1 MSTLSKLWSALK
13 GGYYVGTK
21 LDEEIKASDDLAT
34 KFFNWMHPN
43 DPRAKGEAIF
53 KYGDKEVTGHGHVP
67 TSENS
72 SDSGVKDKDVV
83 QQDTAIIQKDVVS
96 TDATLQVTPQII
108 VSVTNALSDT
118 GAGLSVQP
126 QTNAVTS
133 NTDTPQSSNTGL
145 TGLARGLSSTQ
156 IPDMASSSLLTN
168 LNQGLSQLPGCN
180 LLSSQG
186 QLQNGFS
193 NTPGAGSNLNGS
205 QAGGGFGMPA
215 GPNMNPSGQIIGLST
230 SVANVIPG
238 VGFSG
243 TGFTR

>member
-21 LDEEIKASDDLAT
+21 LDERINVSGDLAT
-34 KFFNWMHPN
+34 SFFNWMNPN

-67 TSENS
+67 TSEKS
-72 SDSGVKDKDVV
+72 SDSGGKDKDVV
-83 QQDTAIIQKDVVS
+83 QQDAAILLKEVIS
-96 TDATLQVTPQII
+96 SDAPLQVTPQII
-108 VSVTNALSDT
+108 APANNTLLDM

-126 QTNAVTS
+126 QTSVVTP
-133 NTDTPQSSNTGL
+133 NTVFPQSSNTGL
-145 TGLARGLSSTQ
+145 TGQTQGLAGSQTSD
-156 IPDMASSSLLTN
+156 IAGSSLLTN

-180 LLSSQG
+180 SLFGQG

-205 QAGGGFGMPA
+205 QAGGCFGVPT
-215 GPNMNPSGQIIGLST
+215 GPNVNPGGQIIGLST
-230 SVANVIPG
+230 SVANVTTGTG
-238 VGFSG
+238 VGG
-243 TGFTR
+243 PGFTR